1 MSRECKLTLSPPQR
15 IRNQYIV
22 DYISSKSWTAAKR
35 EDGSDGWRWS
45 FDPDRTAK
53 SDFLG
58 SVRLGSPENVK
69 KLACRVGVREQQIG
83 GSRGSLE
90 PPGPLLDPPGP
101 LLTHLHTVFMAYS
114 ECLPTRLNPL
124 AERTCFSQVGVVY
137 GDDSAIVNPATQRL
151 MAKDLGEH
159 VPLVGVADAEHHLF
173 LDQPLAFVAV
183 LRSMIGEW
191 KRGSTTLAD
200 GVTVLPP
207 LAGRPSH
214 SDFTEEDMVKLKEGM
229 FSLAPPSLAKK
240 SRAFAQAVK
249 YNACRIRKYRD

>member
-58 SVRLGSPENVK
+58 SVRLGSPENFK
-69 KLACRVGVREQQIG
+69 KLACR
-83 GSRGSLE
+83 
-90 PPGPLLDPPGP
+90 
-101 LLTHLHTVFMAYS
+101 
-114 ECLPTRLNPL
+114 
-124 AERTCFSQVGVVY
+124 VGVVY

-159 VPLVGVADAEHHLF
+159 VPLVGVADAEHHNI
-173 LDQPLAFVAV
+173 LDQPLVFVAV

-240 SRAFAQAVK
+240 AELSPK
-249 YNACRIRKYRD
+249 L

>member
-1 MSRECKLTLSPPQR
+1 MQQPAGPVRIHPMSRECKLTLSPPQR
-15 IRNQYIV
+15 IRNPCIV

-69 KLACRVGVREQQIG
+69 KLACRVGI
-83 GSRGSLE
+83 
-90 PPGPLLDPPGP
+90 
-101 LLTHLHTVFMAYS
+101 
-114 ECLPTRLNPL
+114 
-124 AERTCFSQVGVVY
+124 VY

-207 LAGRPSH
+207 LVGRPSH

-229 FSLAPPSLAKK
+229 FSLAPPSPAKK
-240 SRAFAQAVK
+240 AELSPK
-249 YNACRIRKYRD
+249 L